1 MSTQH
6 ALILEGKQ
14 QPFVIS
20 KRLIPQ
26 AAPGELVV
34 KVEAVALNPVDW
46 KIQSSGFIVSSYPAV
61 LGTDIAGDIEQVGE
75 GVKGWE
81 KGDRIF
87 FQGFFNPPD
96 RGGFQQYTTIPADL
110 VARIPLKYTYSQA
123 AAIPVALTAAV
134 FGLFA
139 PRPIGIALNPAI
151 DSDIKQTGHAVL
163 VIGGSTSVGQY
174 AIQLLKYQE
183 FNPIITYASSN
194 HSEYLKALGATHVID
209 RRSDTLADLPSVIER
224 LFAPSDLQLKLV
236 FDAVGTA
243 EVQATGLECLV
254 EGGQLVTVNST
265 SEHVKENRE
274 DGKMVLAMFGTVHLP
289 HTREFGKVLY
299 EKLPRLLEQDIVL
312 PNRVEDLPN
321 GLEGII
327 EGLERMKR
335 NEVSGVKLV
344 AHPQEPLS

>member
-75 GVKGWE
+75 GVKRWE

-87 FQGFFNPPD
+87 FQRFFPPD

-110 VARIPLKYTYSQA
+110 VARVYYTYSQGTS
-123 AAIPVALTAAV
+123 ILIALTAAV
-134 FGLFA
+134 FGLFVL
-139 PRPIGIALNPAI
+139 RPIGIALNPTI

-163 VIGGSTSVGQY
+163 VLGGSTSVGQY
-174 AIQLLKYQE
+174 AIQFLKYQE
-183 FNPIITYASSN
+183 FNPIITYALSIR
-194 HSEYLKALGATHVID
+194 SEYLKALGGTYVIN
-209 RRSDTLADLPSVIER
+209 RRSDTLMDLPSVIER
-224 LFAPSDLQLKLV
+224 LFAPSDFQLKLV

-243 EVQATGLECLV
+243 EVQAAGLECLV

-265 SEHVKENRE
+265 SEHVKNDRE
-274 DGKMVLAMFGTVHLP
+274 DGKMVLAMFRTVHLP

-299 EKLPRLLEQDIVL
+299 EKLPRLLEQDIL
-312 PNRVEDLPN
+312 IRFLQHNCVEDLPN

-327 EGLERMKR
+327 EGEEKQ
-335 NEVSGVKLV
+335 KLV